1 MALSRKK
8 RVVLN
13 PRTVCEIESLAPTFA
28 DCMRRGAK
36 TQISMALSERF
47 GVDPKTIRDIWN
59 KKSWKGRAFNN
70 NDDTPQHS
78 NKLEAAQMMAI
89 ADSFLRDTPENDEDW
104 GWITHDDDSA
114 EIKPC

>member
-28 DCMRRGAK
+28 DCMRRGVK

-70 NDDTPQHS
+70 DDAPQQS
-78 NKLEAAQMMAI
+78 KKLEAAQKAI
-89 ADSFLRDTPENDEDW
+89 ADSFLRDTPENGEDW
-104 GWITHDDDSA
+104 GWITHDDSA
-114 EIKPC
+114 EINPC